1 MPVWDSSGDQIS
13 AGEVCGTQ
21 SGRYVSHCA
30 VGQKTAF
37 FCQNDAKLGEQKPA
51 FFFRQLDANR
61 APCPLSSP
69 NNISG
74 GLSKPIWGTDGSHQ
88 FFSGVGSRG
97 RTADVYVDTMVPIIA
112 AHLSELNSN
121 ATIVDL
127 GCGDFWVGASLLER
141 LPSVKYIGC
150 DVVPELVEYNRKTFG
165 SNRIEFRLLDIVSAD
180 LPIGDV
186 CLVRQVFQ
194 HLSNQEIA
202 CTLPKLQKYRHVY
215 VTEAQPIVREGKI
228 NPDKPTGNNVRYDW
242 TTGSGRGVELD
253 QFPFN
258 LDVDEVCRVPG
269 HGLTEP
275 VELPSRWP
283 VHHEII
289 VT

>member
-1 MPVWDSSGDQIS
+1 M
-13 AGEVCGTQ
+13 A
-21 SGRYVSHCA
+21 
-30 VGQKTAF
+30 
-37 FCQNDAKLGEQKPA
+37 
-51 FFFRQLDANR
+51 
-61 APCPLSSP
+61 
-69 NNISG
+69 
-74 GLSKPIWGTDGSHQ
+74 
-88 FFSGVGSRG
+88 
-97 RTADVYVDTMVPIIA
+97 PIIA

-150 DVVPELVEYNRKTFG
+150 DVVPEVVEYNRKTFG

-180 LPIGDV
+180 LPIGDI

-202 CTLPKLQKYRHVY
+202 RTLPKLQKYRHIY

-228 NPDKPTGNNVRYDW
+228 NPDKPTGKGIRFDW
-242 TTGSGRGVELD
+242 TTGRGRGVELD
-253 QFPFN
+253 QFPYN
-258 LDVDEVCRVPG
+258 LDVDEVCRVAATG
-269 HGLTEP
+269 AGLTEP
-275 VELPSRWP
+275 VELPCKWP

-289 VT
+289 VTYRIKM